1 MREPGRLILIC
12 GLPGAGKTTVADRLA
27 QRLSIASYSSD
38 DWLDQLSLPVWDEAL
53 RATIE
58 DLQWTEIQKLL
69 ALGGSA
75 IVEWGFWA
83 RADRDRLRLTAR
95 TLGSAVHL
103 VYLEASLDV
112 LMERIARR
120 ARENPPITR
129 QMLERWATLMQAP
142 DADELALFD
151 LLPQELLDD

>member
-142 DADELALFD
+142 DAEELALFD

>member
-12 GLPGAGKTTVADRLA
+12 GLPGTGKTTVADRLA

-38 DWLDQLSLPVWDEAL
+38 DWLDQLSLPLWDEAR

-95 TLGSAVHL
+95 ALGSAVHL